1 MPSKA
6 KRWCFTLN
14 NPTQGEEDLVAQSL
28 SSPHVKY
35 GVYGRETGESG
46 TPHLQGYVIFVSEKR
61 LSQAKALL
69 ASNRVHLEVAKGTPQ
84 QASDYCKKD
93 GDWKEF
99 GKLPTKKTK
108 QPQWESLVKWII
120 ELREAGDDAPSE
132 EDLYVKYPGLMG
144 PQRSAVLK
152 TVASLY
158 RPPSREIGLPRYGW
172 QRELVEQLDEE
183 PDDRSIRF
191 IVDPEG
197 NNGKSWMC
205 RYFKNKYPEKTQILQ
220 IGKRDDL
227 AHALD
232 PRKSLILFDIP
243 RRGMEYLQYN
253 VLEMLKNGEVFSPKY
268 DSGCKSFP
276 RCHVVVFCNE
286 SPDMNAMTLD
296 RYKITRISQNTF
308 NP

>member
-14 NPTQGEEDLVAQSL
+14 NPSQGEQDLVEQSL
-28 SSPHVKY
+28 TSPHVKY
-35 GVYGRETGESG
+35 GVYGKETGESG

-61 LSQAKALL
+61 LTQAKSLL
-69 ASNRVHLEVAKGTPQ
+69 GTGRLHLEVAKGTPQ

-108 QPQWESLVKWII
+108 QPQWESLVKYII
-120 ELREAGDDAPSE
+120 GLRDAERPSPTE
-132 EDLYVKYPGLMG
+132 EELYVKYPGLMG

-172 QRELVEQLDEE
+172 QRDLVDTIGRD
-183 PDDRSIRF
+183 PDDRTIEF
-191 IVDPEG
+191 IVDPVG

-205 RYFKNKYPEKTQILQ
+205 KYLKNKYPDKTQILR

-232 PRKSLILFDIP
+232 PRRTIILFDIP
-243 RRGMEYLQYN
+243 RRGMEYLQYT
-253 VLEMLKNGEVFSPKY
+253 VLEMLKDGEVFSPKY
-268 DSGCKSFP
+268 DSGSKTFS
-276 RCHVVVFCNE
+276 RCHVVVFSNE
-286 SPDMNAMTLD
+286 EPDQLSMTPD
-296 RYKITRISQNTF
+296 RYNITRISENTF